1 MTSLRSGKLVSFVVG
16 LAVLFM
22 LGAFSAACKAKN
34 EEKPAETAAA
44 PMVEQPDPIA
54 KIKSILGEPQ
64 DDVPGAE
71 AVELNGSVLGVNYR
85 FIPKNEETFQED
97 LGEDLA
103 KKVRQIFEAD
113 KNIGRIDFVVDI
125 PFVDETGGRAFKT
138 KVTFTITRKIYED
151 TDWTGVFDKDF
162 LKVVQD
168 LRVLD

>member
-1 MTSLRSGKLVSFVVG
+1 MISFRSGKWLSLGALLVVI
-16 LAVLFM
+16 FM
-22 LGAFSAACKAKN
+22 LGAFSAACKAKD
-34 EEKPAETAAA
+34 EEKPAEAAAA
-44 PMVEQPDPIA
+44 PAAEQPDPIA

-71 AVELNGSVLGVNYR
+71 AVELTGGVLGVNYR

-103 KKVRQIFEAD
+103 KKVRQIFEQD
-113 KNIGRIDFVVDI
+113 KSIDTVNFVVDV
-125 PFVDETGGRAFKT
+125 PFVDESGGQAFKN
-138 KVTFTITRKIYED
+138 KLTFSVTRKIFEE
-151 TDWTGVFDKDF
+151 TDWTAFFDRDF